1 MKCILYPS
9 SLGQLKNGVKKTPG
23 IMKDYIYSKKIYNTK
38 CNNNIYQD
46 LKNLYHVNKFVKGKR
61 LNIGGDHSMSI
72 ATVAYSLN
80 NVCNLKVLWF
90 DAHADIN
97 TTQSSNTNNYHG
109 MPLGFLTGLD
119 NDKRFSF
126 IKNRLKFENILY
138 IGLRDVDDFEGDI
151 IDNYN
156 IKYIT
161 CSEVNKNPQL
171 ALSKIQHFIK
181 DDTFHLSF
189 DVDCMDPSIIP
200 STGTPVKDGLKLN
213 QTQYLLNNLLK
224 KKSLLN
230 TDLTELNLDLN
241 KHSDSLKNTL
251 KLISPFCYN
260 LYHFN
265 SSIKHY

>member
-1 MKCILYPS
+1 MNYILYPS
-9 SLGQLKNGVKKTPG
+9 SLGQLKNGVKKTPK
-23 IMKDYIYSKKIYNTK
+23 IIKDYIRSRKIYNTR
-38 CNNNIYQD
+38 CSNNIYKN
-46 LKNLYHVNKFVKGKR
+46 LKNLYKVNKCVKGKR

-80 NVCNLKVLWF
+80 NVYNLKVLWF

-97 TTQSSNTNNYHG
+97 TTYSSYTNNYHG

-138 IGLRDVDDFEGDI
+138 IGLRDVDDFEADI
-151 IDNYN
+151 IDNCN

-161 CSEVNKNPQL
+161 CNEVNKNPQL
-171 ALSKIQHFIK
+171 ALSKIQNFIK

-200 STGTPVKDGLKLN
+200 STGTPVEDGLKLN
-213 QTQYLLNNLLK
+213 QTQYLLNNLLN

-241 KHSDSLKNTL
+241 KNSDSLKNTL

-260 LYHFN
+260 LNHFN
-265 SSIKHY
+265 SCIKHY